1 MFVDFILFLFLRFIV
16 LFSRGQEGNP
26 NPVIGRAI
34 QNISVEFLFL
44 VFLTIFAELPHT
56 TLSLSVRRILGGGV
70 PAGLVSGRHTQ
81 PGSTRTPSPARGSG
95 TWRSRLDRG
104 AKALLPLGADT
115 GNVGHGRCGSFP
127 ASGLD

>member
-1 MFVDFILFLFLRFIV
+1 MILPFCLLFLSFIV
-16 LFSRGQEGNP
+16 LLSRGQEGNP
-26 NPVIGRAI
+26 NPVIGRAT

-44 VFLTIFAELPHT
+44 LFLAIFAELPHT
-56 TLSLSVRRILGGGV
+56 TGYRQQNFGRGV

-81 PGSTRTPSPARGSG
+81 PGSTRTLSLARGSG

-104 AKALLPLGADT
+104 AKALLPLAADT
-115 GNVGHGRCGSFP
+115 GNVGHGRCWSFP